1 MPEIDKKEL
10 WLSLDSYNFNHIVPP
25 NVWNRITEL
34 FGGEDASTRA
44 FADKI
49 KRKHNWSADF
59 SLHAIHEYKKFV
71 YLGIISSFQVTPS
84 KIIDI
89 VWHEHLLFTKP
100 YRQFCDEVIRYNFD
114 HHPELMPFDDQ
125 TEAYA
130 EQYIKTLLLYR
141 SEFGFDAP
149 VEIWD
154 LPKFSDVQLNAAK
167 KAYQRQLTTVYS
179 DGGNLSYGN
188 DVPLSS
194 YFDDPHFSD
203 FEGGDFGGGG
213 AGGDFGNASDGGDSG
228 GSSCGSSCS
237 SGCSGGD

>member
-1 MPEIDKKEL
+1 MSEVNKKEL
-10 WLSLDSYNFNHIVPP
+10 WLSLDAYNFNHIVPP

-49 KRKHNWSADF
+49 KRKHNWNTNF

-71 YLGIISSFQVTPS
+71 YLGIISNFQVTPS

-114 HHPELMPFDDQ
+114 HHPELVPFDDQ
-125 TEAYA
+125 TEAFA

-141 SEFGFDAP
+141 NEFGFDAP

-154 LPKFSDVQLNAAK
+154 LPKFSDAQLSAAK
-167 KAYQRQLTTVYS
+167 KAYQYQSTTVYS
-179 DGGNLSYGN
+179 DGGNLSFGN

-194 YFDDPHFSD
+194 YFDDPNFSD
-203 FEGGDFGGGG
+203 FNGGDFGGGG
-213 AGGDFGNASDGGDSG
+213 AGGDFSDASDGGDSG

-237 SGCSGGD
+237 SGCGGGD

>member
-1 MPEIDKKEL
+1 
-10 WLSLDSYNFNHIVPP
+10 
-25 NVWNRITEL
+25 
-34 FGGEDASTRA
+34 
-44 FADKI
+44 
-49 KRKHNWSADF
+49 
-59 SLHAIHEYKKFV
+59 
-71 YLGIISSFQVTPS
+71 
-84 KIIDI
+84 
-89 VWHEHLLFTKP
+89 
-100 YRQFCDEVIRYNFD
+100 
-114 HHPELMPFDDQ
+114 MPFDDQ